1 MAELAFIDEFKLFDG
16 ICVRFNGRDGE
27 RMVPCGVTAEALKH
41 RDARLP
47 SNGLIPAEEFIA
59 AYERLAM
66 EIHNAARAKYAA
78 GELEPEGDVRVIVR
92 RRDLIA

>member
-1 MAELAFIDEFKLFDG
+1 MAELAFLDEFKLFDG
-16 ICVRFNGRDGE
+16 ICVRFHGRDGE

-41 RDARLP
+41 RDPRLP

-59 AYERLAM
+59 AYERLAV
-66 EIHNAARAKYAA
+66 EIHDAARAKYAA
-78 GELEPEGDVRVIVR
+78 DEVEPEGDVRVIVR